1 VNRSDLIEYKL
12 TPALNECRLHLRR
25 LNYAADLLE
34 GLFPLDKDAWLALDD
49 GNIAAIDQ
57 LLFRFGKLQD
67 AMGQRLFSAIL
78 MLGADWQED
87 ESFFDKLN
95 RLEKLQ
101 VIPSVT
107 EWISLRELR
116 NFATHEYPD
125 APEQN
130 AANLNQI
137 HSALPA
143 LRSALEQAS
152 SYAQKHY
159 LG

>member
-12 TPALNECRLHLRR
+12 KPALNECRLHLQRI
-25 LNYAADLLE
+25 NYAAKLLD

-49 GNIAAIDQ
+49 EKIAAIDQ

-67 AMGQRLFSAIL
+67 AMGQRLFSTIL

-87 ESFFDKLN
+87 ETFFDKLN

-107 EWISLRELR
+107 EWIGLRELR

-137 HSALPA
+137 HNSLPVLRRALDQV
-143 LRSALEQAS
+143 ST
-152 SYAQKHY
+152 YAQAHY
-159 LG
+159 L

>member
-107 EWISLRELR
+107 DWIGLRELR